1 MVLASQFPCS
11 PIWQEIEDVFPSST
25 TRIHARLFSSQIIS
39 PNVVTAIYT
48 LLKVD
53 KQSILKYVPLW
64 EQQYILRVLC
74 ILAPKEKYNLLGFGR
89 MANDEIDEN
98 NDGDEGTARVGK
110 TGGGQKKRQRDTN
123 TDGKRAQQ
131 AISNKKSVL
140 GKGVTISD
148 EYNVTTQVLGLGLGQ
163 GNSKK
168 KRVKLTLKGKTF
180 K

>member
-11 PIWQEIEDVFPSST
+11 PIWKEIEDVFPSST

-89 MANDEIDEN
+89 MPNDELDEN
-98 NDGDEGTARVGK
+98 DDGDEGTARVGK

-123 TDGKRAQQ
+123 TEGKRAQQ
-131 AISNKKSVL
+131 ASSNKKSVL
-140 GKGVTISD
+140 GKSVTISD
-148 EYNVTTQVLGLGLGQ
+148 EYNVTTQGVGQGQ
-163 GNSKK
+163 GNRKK
-168 KRVKLTLKGKTF
+168 TRGKLTLQGRTLN
-180 K
+180 